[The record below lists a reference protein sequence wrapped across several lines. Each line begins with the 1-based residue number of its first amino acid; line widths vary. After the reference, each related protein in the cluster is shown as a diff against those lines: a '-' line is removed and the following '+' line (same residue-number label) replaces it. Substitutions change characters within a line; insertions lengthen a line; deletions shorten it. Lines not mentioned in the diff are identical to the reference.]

1 MGVDTAFAKATA
13 DTHWILMPIEIGLE
27 LDTVGL
33 SIKQQTGILRLR
45 ASC

>member
-13 DTHWILMPIEIGLE
+13 DNHWVLMPVEIELE
-27 LDTVGL
+27 LDTFGL
-33 SIKQQTGILRLR
+33 SIKQQTGTLRLR